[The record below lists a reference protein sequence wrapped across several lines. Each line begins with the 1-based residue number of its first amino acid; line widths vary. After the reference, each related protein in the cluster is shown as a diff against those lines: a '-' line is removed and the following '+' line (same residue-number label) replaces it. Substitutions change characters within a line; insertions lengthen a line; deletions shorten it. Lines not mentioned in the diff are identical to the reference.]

1 MRLSIDTVS
10 KDVTDWYCPGLV
22 TRNVTDSYSRGVVAS
37 YKYFETSHRFFRS
50 APARY
55 AN

>member
-1 MRLSIDTVS
+1 MRLSLDTVS
-10 KDVTDWYCPGLV
+10 KDVADSYCPGLV
-22 TRNVTDSYSRGVVAS
+22 TRNVTDSYSRGIVTS

-50 APARY
+50 ASASY